1 MVGFRDPARYEFN
14 GGYWTVPGRD
24 WIDLEAGTTLRLVG
38 RTEEQLLY
46 VARELPGPV
55 GTTILPG
62 AMLRPVRFTR
72 DGAVVELP
80 LAFGSKNI
88 RPQVRLACRDLRI
101 EPTTKAEAASWSKG
115 RDLAFDASK
124 GVKMESGGEL
134 ARFIDDEDETEAEA
148 HGPFART
155 LGDPSAQQVAIE
167 VVHRGVRFRAHVDQS
182 HVGGLIGHEFT
193 DDPDEPSGCER
204 VLRRGSTIYT
214 QPAVAGQLPVI
225 KQWPVVTVRQDAKAL
240 VSDWLAPWV
249 VVRLLIP
256 DPDILLLRGYVR
268 ARDLVPGSCGS
279 HLNK

>member
-14 GGYWTVPGRD
+14 GGYWTIPGRD
-24 WIDLEAGTTLRLVG
+24 WIDLEAGTTLRFVG

-46 VARELPGPV
+46 SARELAGPV

-72 DGAVVELP
+72 DGAVAELP

-88 RPQVRLACRDLRI
+88 RPLVRLACRDLRI
-101 EPTTKAEAASWSKG
+101 EPTTKAEAASWSLG
-115 RDLAFDASK
+115 RDLAFDARE
-124 GVKMESGGEL
+124 GVTMESGGEL
-134 ARFIDDEDETEAEA
+134 ARFVDDEAEADA
-148 HGPFART
+148 HGPFARA
-155 LGDPSAQQVAIE
+155 LGDSSTQQVAIE
-167 VVHRGVRFRAHVDQS
+167 VIHRGVRFRAHVDQS
-182 HVGGLIGHEFT
+182 HVGGLIGKDVT
-193 DDPDEPSGCER
+193 DGPDEPSGCER

-225 KQWPVVTVRQDAKAL
+225 KQWPVVTLRRDAKAL

-249 VVRLLIP
+249 VVRLLNP

-268 ARDLVPGSCGS
+268 ARDLAPGSCGPR
-279 HLNK
+279 